1 MLLGGG
7 VLVMAAASGCSR
19 IGDLGKRLTGHPAA
33 QSLRPSQCLL
43 PADVDLEAE
52 AAQLRQRKKEL
63 EELHGV
69 VYDVQPWE
77 PDGDMRFTAS
87 TLAVSPDGTRI
98 MAHESRDRS
107 HLGLAEEYGTITWDS
122 ATGEVL
128 GRTRM
133 SSGDIAWH
141 PTDDRLAVIGEVAV
155 DLTDPAGEPSTHLL
169 GHWIGEEW
177 MGAVINQVRFSPDG
191 TQLVTCG
198 LDRTLRLWST
208 TEGTCDPGE
217 VVELGDMDPWYLSY
231 SPTGDQLVVAG
242 GEGPFHRY
250 DPGSGTRIGVHAE
263 GVEFLDEPVYEPDGT
278 LLAGIGDGTVLVVAP
293 DGSESTIPEPVE
305 GYSLAGAAASADGR
319 LAVVS
324 NPGDI
329 AALWD
334 RHAGTVQELPG
345 GPEKTAVLTWA
356 PDGKVLYA
364 LSLSE
369 GVFAWDGEN
378 WKAFDLPD

>member
-1 MLLGGG
+1 MLLPPRALYTRRKERRQSGPNDTTGGPERRHRYG
-7 VLVMAAASGCSR
+7 SDVAPEPSISG
-19 IGDLGKRLTGHPAA
+19 P
-33 QSLRPSQCLL
+33 
-43 PADVDLEAE
+43 
-52 AAQLRQRKKEL
+52 QR
-63 EELHGV
+63 G
-69 VYDVQPWE
+69 
-77 PDGDMRFTAS
+77 
-87 TLAVSPDGTRI
+87 
-98 MAHESRDRS
+98 
-107 HLGLAEEYGTITWDS
+107 EYS
-122 ATGEVL
+122 
-128 GRTRM
+128 
-133 SSGDIAWH
+133 
-141 PTDDRLAVIGEVAV
+141 
-155 DLTDPAGEPSTHLL
+155 PSTHLL

-217 VVELGDMDPWYLSY
+217 VVELGDMDTWYLSY

-263 GVEFLDEPVYEPDGT
+263 GVEFLDEPVYEPEGT

-324 NPGDI
+324 NRGDLV
-329 AALWD
+329 ALWD
-334 RHAGTVQELPG
+334 RHTGTVQELPG
-345 GPEKTAVLTWA
+345 GPEETVRLTWA

-364 LSLSE
+364 LSLRE
-369 GVFAWDGEN
+369 GILAWDGES